1 MLKATKYSTRLKNNY
16 RILAESFLEQDNVE
30 KALHFYEKSKAYM
43 GESQDIDLLLDIGFI
58 YYENEN
64 LEASKNTFLDA
75 IAIDASE
82 PRGYFGLGIVY
93 EELDEHEEAEEA
105 YLKALELDKDYQ
117 QAYFFI
123 AGLYQKMGDFERSE
137 KNYLKSLELNDED
150 YWAITNLG
158 SLYEEFNVNKKA
170 EKYFKQAYELN
181 ENNPTSAFNLGVVNG
196 KMGRIEEAKKYY
208 KASIELDQYN
218 PYAYLNL
225 SLLYK
230 IKGDYKT
237 SLHWLSQGLKFKP
250 DSGFLHYHRCCTNLL
265 LGNKEA
271 AVKDAR
277 KACLFD
283 DYFINYIKEDPDLES
298 IRESVL
304 D

>member
-1 MLKATKYSTRLKNNY
+1 MFKAIDYSTRLKNNY

-30 KALHFYEKSKAYM
+30 KALKFYEKSKVYM

-64 LEASKNTFLDA
+64 LEESKNTFLDA
-75 IAIDASE
+75 STIDETE
-82 PRGYFGLGIVY
+82 PRAYFGLGIVN
-93 EELDEHEEAEEA
+93 EELGEYEAAEEA
-105 YLKALELDKDYQ
+105 YLKALELDELYQ

-123 AGLYQKMGDFERSE
+123 AGLYQKMGDFEKSE
-137 KNYLKSLELNDED
+137 KNYFKSLELNSKD

-158 SLYEEFNVNKKA
+158 SLYEEFNMNIKA
-170 EKYFKQAYELN
+170 EKYFKKAYEIN
-181 ENNPTSAFNLGVVNG
+181 KNNPTSAFNLGVVNG
-196 KMGRIEEAKKYY
+196 KMGKFDEAKKYY
-208 KASIELDQYN
+208 KASMELDPNN
-218 PYAYLNL
+218 PSIYLNL

-230 IKGDYKT
+230 VKSDYMT
-237 SLHWLSQGLKFKP
+237 SLHWLTEGIKYKA
-250 DSGFLHYHRCCTNLL
+250 DSGFLYYHRSCINVL
-265 LGNKEA
+265 LGNQED

-283 DYFINYIKEDPDLES
+283 DYFVDYIQEDPDLES
-298 IRESVL
+298 IKDAVL